1 VNLYERLTTQ
11 PREKMAPAPI
21 SVFGGVAP
29 EKAPLCVTRRLFGG
43 TKLRSSCLD
52 WGFFRHNS
60 DDSNSVNGP
69 TICKP
74 QSQESSRVPE
84 AADLAADWKVNTMKR
99 GTECRLTNERAIPLA
114 IFGLAV
120 LLLLWATG
128 LQADVSAS
136 LDRDR
141 IVLGETVTLVIQTN
155 DTQQNLDPSLDA
167 LQEDF
172 VLLDRRSETQ
182 MSIVNGQQSAVMR
195 LLITLEPKREGELL
209 IPALNFG
216 QQSTQPMRVVVE
228 AAPDVPEGEMP
239 PVFIELE
246 IDPRDGPHYVHAQ
259 FRLTVRVFYL
269 ANLTEAAITPPE
281 PANAAV
287 RLLDEVPFQAERG
300 DQRYRVLERHYAV
313 FPERSGPLQIPAMT
327 LSGRLV
333 ERRSDRLWQ
342 PSVRG
347 RRIEA
352 SSEALDLN
360 ILPRPVSFTADHWLP
375 ARQLQ
380 LSQNISAGDTP
391 TVGEP
396 VTRTIIIDAVGLE
409 ENMLTEPSW
418 PEIPGARIYPDQPQG
433 ITRDDGRWVLGH
445 KEFRYA
451 VVPEQAG
458 ELVLPELKLEWW
470 DTVNDRQQTA
480 VLPEQRLTIMPST
493 LEIAAPIEA
502 DAPAARSVTDSQM
515 SGSAAQ
521 SVSALW
527 PGLTLLFA
535 GLWLATLFLWLRGR
549 HKGPHK
555 GPRQASSAEQ
565 RIQAESALLK
575 EFQRACEKTDAGE
588 ARKSL
593 GRWLKQFGPAGLR
606 GSLVEL
612 ARESKDAALAARL
625 RELDAVGF
633 HSEAGSN
640 WDGPGTWTAFL
651 DWQQNARRQKQES
664 PLAVTDLYTRS

>member
-1 VNLYERLTTQ
+1 MVATTMQ
-11 PREKMAPAPI
+11 TPDIRQA
-21 SVFGGVAP
+21 S
-29 EKAPLCVTRRLFGG
+29 
-43 TKLRSSCLD
+43 
-52 WGFFRHNS
+52 
-60 DDSNSVNGP
+60 P
-69 TICKP
+69 T
-74 QSQESSRVPE
+74 
-84 AADLAADWKVNTMKR
+84 L
-99 GTECRLTNERAIPLA
+99 
-114 IFGLAV
+114 GLSV
-120 LLLLWATG
+120 LLLMLWVTG
-128 LQADVSAS
+128 LQAEVSAS

-141 IVLGETVTLVIQTN
+141 IVQGETVTLVIQTN
-155 DTQQNLDPSLDA
+155 DAQQNLDPSLDA
-167 LQEDF
+167 LLEDF

-182 MSIVNGQQSAVMR
+182 MSIVNGRQSAVMR
-195 LLITLEPKREGELL
+195 LLITLEPKRVGELM

-216 QQSTQPMRVVVE
+216 QQSTQPMSVVVE
-228 AAPDVPEGEMP
+228 AAPDLPEGEMP

-246 IDPRDGPHYVHAQ
+246 IDPKDGPHYVHAQ

-300 DQRYRVLERHYAV
+300 AQRYRVLERHYAV

-352 SSEALDLN
+352 SSAAVDLE
-360 ILPRPVSFTADHWLP
+360 ILPRPASFTADHWLP

-380 LSQNISAGDTP
+380 LSQNISASDAP

-409 ENMLTEPSW
+409 ENMLTEPQW

-445 KEFRYA
+445 KEFRFA

-458 ELVLPELKLEWW
+458 ELVLPELKLDWW
-470 DTVNDRQQTA
+470 DTVNNRQQTA
-480 VLPEQRLTIMPST
+480 VLPEQRLNIAPSV
-493 LEIAAPIEA
+493 LPIAEPAAPA
-502 DAPAARSVTDSQM
+502 T
-515 SGSAAQ
+515 AAQ
-521 SVSALW
+521 PGGVSDSEISASGGQSAPTLW
-527 PGLTLLFA
+527 RGLTLLFVV
-535 GLWLATLFLWLRGR
+535 LWLATLFLWLRGR
-549 HKGPHK
+549 QKGPK
-555 GPRQASSAEQ
+555 PASPAEQ

-575 EFQRACEKTDAGE
+575 DFQRACEKADAAQ
-588 ARKSL
+588 ARQAMS
-593 GRWLKQFGPAGLR
+593 RWLKQFGPAGLR
-606 GSLVEL
+606 GSLVEF
-612 ARESKDAALAARL
+612 ARESNDAALAARL

-633 HSEAGSN
+633 QAEAGSR
-640 WDGPGTWTAFL
+640 WDGPSTWAAFRN
-651 DWQQNARRQKQES
+651 WQQNSRKQKQES
-664 PLAVTDLYTRS
+664 PMAVTDLYART